1 MSIINNEQIDTGHRA
16 ICGNCNRHFDLA
28 IKITKLP
35 LTPLIYKPNETS
47 FDPPICP
54 YCRSIIQGVTVYD
67 NGTIIANVKEV

>member
-1 MSIINNEQIDTGHRA
+1 M
-16 ICGNCNRHFDLA
+16 
-28 IKITKLP
+28 KITKLP

-67 NGTIIANVKEV
+67 NGTIIANVKDV